1 MDHSIKAMTKYTVF
15 KKHDVLQRGLPKN
28 CLYEI
33 DQICLTSDKT
43 TAGVL
48 VMPSNL
54 AR

>member
-15 KKHDVLQRGLPKN
+15 KKHLPKN

-33 DQICLTSDKT
+33 DQIFLTSDKT